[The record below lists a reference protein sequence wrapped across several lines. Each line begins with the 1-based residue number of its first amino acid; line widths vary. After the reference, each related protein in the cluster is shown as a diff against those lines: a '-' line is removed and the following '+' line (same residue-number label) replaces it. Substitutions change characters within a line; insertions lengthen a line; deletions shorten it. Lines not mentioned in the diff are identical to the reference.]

1 MDVLDKIKK
10 LQNEKGWSTYQLSIE
25 SGITLSTLTNMFSR
39 NTCPKVDTLEKICDA
54 FNITLS
60 DFFLEKQNTVHL
72 NKDESEL
79 INGFRVLN
87 NKEKEAVKSLIYVLK
102 KKE

>member
-39 NTCPKVDTLEKICDA
+39 NTCPKVDTLEKLCDA

-60 DFFLEKQNTVHL
+60 DFFLENQSTVHL
-72 NKDESEL
+72 N
-79 INGFRVLN
+79 
-87 NKEKEAVKSLIYVLK
+87 
-102 KKE
+102 